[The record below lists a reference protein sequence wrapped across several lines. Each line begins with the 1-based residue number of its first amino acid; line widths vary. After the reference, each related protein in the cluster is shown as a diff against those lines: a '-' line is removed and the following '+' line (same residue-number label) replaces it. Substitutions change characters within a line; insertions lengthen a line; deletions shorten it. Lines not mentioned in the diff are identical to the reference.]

1 VIRERA
7 RYVGAMIGQPC
18 QDAGVGPRQ
27 LPPYAAY
34 LRVYEPLKAF
44 PRAERIRLTTRLH
57 SGTAGGDGIDRQ
69 RALAA
74 EHAAA
79 MHRVTY
85 TPQHVV
91 PAEETE
97 EAYVLHG
104 DAGPL
109 FSPREDRLRSWVA
122 LAEFRGDLPDHV
134 LAHFMPPHLVG
145 KADQEFAAWR
155 AHHPGVVPHIL
166 TSTWHIPARWFVIFV
181 TEERELSLSGESR
194 SLLYRTTMA
203 NARRRA
209 ARALRIIR
217 KAYEDGEVVDSLE
230 EVGRWLE
237 EFHPHSIVE
246 LDYGGLVNL
255 VDEATLREDDSPR
268 DVATA
273 VRALGDGA
281 IDRATEAYQRLA
293 HRWQAV
299 QALEHAS

>member
-1 VIRERA
+1 
-7 RYVGAMIGQPC
+7 MIAQPC
-18 QDAGVGPRQ
+18 QDAGVSPRQ

-34 LRVYEPLKAF
+34 LRIYEPLKAF
-44 PRAERIRLTTRLH
+44 SRPQRIQLTARFHSVAE
-57 SGTAGGDGIDRQ
+57 AGNGIDRQ
-69 RALAA
+69 HALAA

-79 MHRVTY
+79 LHRVTY

-91 PAEETE
+91 PAEETD
-97 EAYVLHG
+97 EAYVLHS

-109 FSPREDRLRSWVA
+109 FCPREDRLRSWVA

-134 LAHFMPPHLVG
+134 LEHFVPPHLVG

-155 AHHPGVVPHIL
+155 ARHPGVVPHIL

-181 TEERELSLSGESR
+181 SEERKLEISAESR

-237 EFHPHSIVE
+237 EFHPHSMVE

-255 VDEATLREDDSPR
+255 VDETTLRHDDSPR

-273 VRALGDGA
+273 VRALGDGDS
-281 IDRATEAYQRLA
+281 DRATKAYQRLA
-293 HRWQAV
+293 RRWEAV